1 MNMKITNQITRYY
14 ILFYALYSMTQRIIP
29 ISVLC
34 VGPLAGILYK
44 MIIAVGGCL
53 ALAYLI
59 LGFRRWKM
67 NAVFALLGGFTVIL
81 CVTTLLNYHYNFFDN
96 ILGVITFGI
105 QIILFFSYYHMTEKN
120 EFSFTI
126 QLTALIS
133 GLLWTV
139 SCGISLAQYL
149 LDIQYRTLN
158 PIGNIVRQG
167 IIDGRLFGI
176 FSDPNFAAF
185 TSFLVL
191 LLFAYTFTCR
201 KNKIVRIYIGIC
213 ASANIAYIVFS
224 NSRTVFLSVIGTVFF
239 FVLLLTYR
247 RHITDEQVSI
257 KRFFLYAVRNLALTL
272 AGMIAVYS
280 LLCFPMQN
288 IGKQMEPERR
298 AEDLV
303 RDDVGGD
310 NLTNNR
316 STIWVNYLDL
326 YKKKPVFGFSIN
338 TALPYATEHD
348 PDGYLAQ
355 TQYVTHNGYL
365 SLLVET
371 GILGF
376 LFMAAFLIVMLIRNV
391 KRIRIKEKISP
402 DYVLALCL
410 VVAVLIFLICFHDIF
425 FTVNIETMLL
435 YLSMGVL
442 FIETD
447 SQTVRSDPSI
457 ATK

>member
-1 MNMKITNQITRYY
+1 
-14 ILFYALYSMTQRIIP
+14 
-29 ISVLC
+29 
-34 VGPLAGILYK
+34 
-44 MIIAVGGCL
+44 
-53 ALAYLI
+53 
-59 LGFRRWKM
+59 
-67 NAVFALLGGFTVIL
+67 
-81 CVTTLLNYHYNFFDN
+81 
-96 ILGVITFGI
+96 
-105 QIILFFSYYHMTEKN
+105 
-120 EFSFTI
+120 
-126 QLTALIS
+126 
-133 GLLWTV
+133 
-139 SCGISLAQYL
+139 
-149 LDIQYRTLN
+149 
-158 PIGNIVRQG
+158 
-167 IIDGRLFGI
+167 
-176 FSDPNFAAF
+176 
-185 TSFLVL
+185 
-191 LLFAYTFTCR
+191 
-201 KNKIVRIYIGIC
+201 
-213 ASANIAYIVFS
+213 
-224 NSRTVFLSVIGTVFF
+224 
-239 FVLLLTYR
+239 
-247 RHITDEQVSI
+247 
-257 KRFFLYAVRNLALTL
+257 
-272 AGMIAVYS
+272 MIAVYS
-280 LLCFPMQN
+280 LLFFPMQN
-288 IGKQMEPERR
+288 IGKQVEPERR

-348 PDGYLAQ
+348 PNGYLAQ

-391 KRIRIKEKISP
+391 KRIRTKEKISP

-447 SQTVRSDPSI
+447 PQTVRSDPSI
-457 ATK
+457 ETK

>member
-1 MNMKITNQITRYY
+1 MKITNQITRYY

-29 ISVLC
+29 ISVFC

-44 MIIAVGGCL
+44 LIVGVGDCL
-53 ALAYLI
+53 ALVYLVS
-59 LGFRRWKM
+59 GFKKWKM
-67 NAVFALLGGFTVIL
+67 NSLFALLGGFTLVL
-81 CVTTLLNYHYNFFDN
+81 CITTLLNRSYNFFDN
-96 ILGVITFGI
+96 VLGVITFGV
-105 QIILFFSYYHMTEKN
+105 QLILFFSYYHMTEKK

-126 QLTALIS
+126 QLTAVASSI
-133 GLLWTV
+133 LWNI
-139 SCGISLAQYL
+139 CCAISLAQYL

-158 PIGNIVRQG
+158 PIGNTVRQG
-167 IIDGRLFGI
+167 IVDGRLFGI

-191 LLFAYTFTCR
+191 MLLAYTFYCQ
-201 KNKIVRIYIGIC
+201 KNRILRIYIGI
-213 ASANIAYIVFS
+213 SIVLNIAYIVFS
-224 NSRTVFLSVIGTVFF
+224 NSRTVFLCVIGTVFF

-247 RHITDEQVSI
+247 RYIADGRTSV
-257 KRFFLYAVRNLALTL
+257 KRFLLYAVRNLALSL

-280 LLCFPMQN
+280 LLFYPMQN
-288 IGKQMEPERR
+288 FGKQMEPQRSET
-298 AEDLV
+298 DLV

-310 NLTNNR
+310 NVTNNR
-316 STIWVNYLDL
+316 STIWIHYLDL

-348 PDGYLAQ
+348 PEGYLAQ

-376 LFMAAFLIVMLIRNV
+376 ALMACFIILMLIRNV
-391 KRIRIKEKISP
+391 KRIQANEKISP
-402 DYVLALCL
+402 DYALALSL
-410 VVAVLIFLICFHDIF
+410 VVAVLIFLVCFHDIF

-447 SQTVRSDPSI
+447 SQTAQSTLS
-457 ATK
+457 TQTE

>member
-1 MNMKITNQITRYY
+1 MDMKITNQITRYY

-29 ISVLC
+29 ISVFC
-34 VGPLAGILYK
+34 VGTLAGILYK
-44 MIIAVGGCL
+44 LIVAAGGCL

-59 LGFRRWKM
+59 SGLKKWKM
-67 NAVFALLGGFTVIL
+67 NSLFAVLGGFTLIL
-81 CVTTLLNYHYNFFDN
+81 CITTLLNHSYNFFDN
-96 ILGVITFGI
+96 VLGVITFGI
-105 QIILFFSYYHMTEKN
+105 QIILFFSYYHMTERK
-120 EFSFTI
+120 EFSFTM
-126 QLTALIS
+126 QLTAVVSSI
-133 GLLWTV
+133 LWTV
-139 SCGISLAQYL
+139 CCAISLAQYL

-158 PIGNIVRQG
+158 PIGNTVRQG
-167 IIDGRLFGI
+167 IVDGRLFGV

-185 TSFLVL
+185 TSFLL
-191 LLFAYTFTCR
+191 LILLAYTFYCQTNR
-201 KNKIVRIYIGIC
+201 ILRIYLGI
-213 ASANIAYIVFS
+213 SALINVAYIVFS
-224 NSRTVFLSVIGTVFF
+224 NSRTVFLCVIGTVFF

-247 RHITDEQVSI
+247 QHIASGSTSVS
-257 KRFFLYAVRNLALTL
+257 RLLLYAARNLALSL
-272 AGMIAVYS
+272 AGMVVVYS
-280 LLCFPMQN
+280 LLFFPMQN
-288 IGKQMEPERR
+288 IGQQMEPQRSET
-298 AEDLV
+298 DLV

-316 STIWVNYLDL
+316 STIWINYLDL

-348 PDGYLAQ
+348 PNGYLAQ

-376 LFMAAFLIVMLIRNV
+376 LLMAAFLILMLIRNV
-391 KRIRIKEKISP
+391 KRIRTKEKISP
-402 DYVLALCL
+402 DYILALCL

-447 SQTVRSDPSI
+447 PQTVQSDPSI
-457 ATK
+457 ASK